1 MPVQEDCKSA
11 IFAGYVNDVFPYE
24 EGKSANYSEYVF
36 AAEAGKP
43 RDGLHD
49 RQTAYSI
56 NTSNL

>member
-11 IFAGYVNDVFPYE
+11 IFAGYVNDVFPYG

-43 RDGLHD
+43 RDGLLNE
-49 RQTAYSI
+49 QSA
-56 NTSNL
+56 